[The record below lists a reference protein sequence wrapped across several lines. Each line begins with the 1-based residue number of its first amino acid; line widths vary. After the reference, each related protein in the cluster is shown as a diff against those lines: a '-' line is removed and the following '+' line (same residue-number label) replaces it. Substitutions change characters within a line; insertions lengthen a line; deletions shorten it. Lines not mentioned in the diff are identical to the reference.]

1 MAKKKSSSQ
10 AEKIVTD
17 TKRKAPPAKY
27 NSKKNPPKK
36 AANSKK
42 QPKVVTEY
50 ENPVSTNLVT
60 ALISFC
66 LFLLFVLI
74 CVKPEGALLM
84 VVRSVVLG
92 LVGRAGFYFL
102 IPALLYMALINL
114 FGRKMAVR
122 LRGYTLSLR
131 REEADRVEVEL

>member
-17 TKRKAPPAKY
+17 TKRKAPPAKS
-27 NSKKNPPKK
+27 NSKKKPPKK

-50 ENPVSTNLVT
+50 ENPVSTSLVT

-102 IPALLYMALINL
+102 IPALLYMLSIKARPSIAAL
-114 FGRKMAVR
+114 
-122 LRGYTLSLR
+122 LR
-131 REEADRVEVEL
+131 